1 MKILAIDA
9 NSIMNRAFYGIKALT
24 NSKGFY
30 TNALTGFMNTYLKT
44 VSDTDPDGIV
54 AAFDVHAPTF
64 RHNADKTYKA
74 NRKGMPDELR
84 EQMPVIKEILN
95 LLGVKVIEI
104 EGYEADDI
112 LGSVAS
118 VFSKGENECIILTG
132 DRDSL
137 QLVNDRVTV
146 YLAKV
151 KETTIYTP
159 ERIAQDYSLEPK
171 QLIDVKAL
179 QGDASDN
186 IKGVAG
192 IGEKTALSLVQKF
205 GSLDKLYEN
214 YETSDLTERVKE
226 KLRNGKEDAYH
237 SRWLGTIVLDAPI
250 DKKLSAYKKG
260 EVKNDELCSLLAKYD
275 MFKLIEKLKLS
286 IPSETKG
293 TYNQK
298 TLDEMN
304 KLPVSD
310 LKEKDIKLMCISGK
324 TAYFIYLT
332 DKLDICFDN
341 TIYCTSD
348 KEMMLK
354 FFTSDIQK
362 ECFEGKQAHKL
373 CFENGCELTGVSFIA
388 DLAGYLLNSQS
399 SEYTVMNLC
408 LAYKVL
414 YRKDMGEY
422 ADIASL
428 ELLCDKLKSKISEN
442 GLDNVLYEIEIPL
455 CEVLASMENIGV
467 KADADGI
474 RAFGEALTKDIESLE
489 QTIYEYAGRKFNI
502 ASPKQLGDIL
512 FEDLGLPFKK
522 KTKHGYSTSAEILE
536 ELADRHPI
544 IPAVLEYRTLTKL
557 SSTYVEGL
565 LKVIKKDGR
574 VHSFFNQ
581 TETRTG
587 RISSSDPNLQNIPV
601 RKEIGRQMRK
611 FFVAKDGC
619 VLLDA
624 DYSQIELRI
633 LASECG
639 DENLIASFMSGE
651 DFHAMTAS
659 KVFDMPIDFVTD
671 EMRRTAKVVNFGIVY
686 GIGAYSLSNDLGVSM
701 AEAKRYIDQYTAT
714 YPGVK
719 RYMEKTIDDAV
730 KAGCVTTMFGR
741 RRYIPELTAKNKAVQ
756 AFGKRAAMNAPI
768 QGAAADI
775 IKIAMIR
782 VYKRLK
788 EENLNAKLILQ
799 VHDELIIEADEKDKE
814 AAARILSEEM
824 KNAAVLKVP
833 LIADVNEG
841 KSWYDAKG

>member
-44 VSDTDPDGIV
+44 VGDIDPDGVV

-64 RHNADKTYKA
+64 RHIADETYKA
-74 NRKGMPDELR
+74 NRKGMPEELK
-84 EQMPVIKEILN
+84 EQMPVIKKMLSF
-95 LLGVKVIEI
+95 LGVKIIEI

-118 VFSKGENECIILTG
+118 VFSSDKNECIILTG

-137 QLVNDRVTV
+137 QLVSENVTV
-146 YLAKV
+146 YLAKI
-151 KETTIYTP
+151 KETIIYTP
-159 ERIAQDYSLEPK
+159 EKIKQDYSLEPK

-179 QGDASDN
+179 QGDSSDN

-205 GSLDKLYEN
+205 GSLDRLYDEYEN
-214 YETSDLTERVKE
+214 SDLTERVKQ
-226 KLRNGKEDAYH
+226 KLREGKDDAYH
-237 SRWLGTIVLDAPI
+237 SRWLGTIALDAPVEK
-250 DKKLSAYKKG
+250 DASAYKLG
-260 EVKNDELCSLLAKYD
+260 EVNGSELCSLLAGLD
-275 MFKLIEKLKLS
+275 MFKLIEKLGLDVDS
-286 IPSETKG
+286 LTAEDNDSDS
-293 TYNQK
+293 
-298 TLDEMN
+298 LDELN
-304 KLPVSD
+304 ELPVSELAD
-310 LKEKDIKLMCISGK
+310 KDVENMSNSEKTS
-324 TAYFIYLT
+324 YFIYYPERLEISFD
-332 DKLDICFDN
+332 DK
-341 TIYCTSD
+341 IYYTND
-348 KEMMLK
+348 TKMMIAY
-354 FFTSDIQK
+354 FTSNVKK
-362 ECFEGKQAHKL
+362 ECLNGKQAHKF
-373 CFENGCELTGVSFIA
+373 CFENGCELKNIMFIA

-399 SEYTVMNLC
+399 SEYTVKNLC
-408 LAYKVL
+408 LAYKIT
-414 YRKDMGEY
+414 YRKDMEDY
-422 ADIASL
+422 SDIASFEPLCL
-428 ELLCDKLKSKISEN
+428 ELKSKVKEN
-442 GLDNVLYEIEIPL
+442 GLDNVLYDIEIPL
-455 CEVLASMENIGV
+455 CEVLASMEYIGV
-467 KADADGI
+467 KADVDGI
-474 RAFGEALTKDIESLE
+474 RAFGESLSKDIENLE
-489 QTIYEYAGRKFNI
+489 STIYGYAGKTFNI
-502 ASPKQLGDIL
+502 ASPKQLGEIL
-512 FEDLGLPFKK
+512 FEDLGLKYKK
-522 KTKHGYSTSAEILE
+522 KTKYGYSTSAEVLE
-536 ELADRHPI
+536 ELADKHPI

-565 LKVIKKDGR
+565 LKVIKEDGR

-587 RISSSDPNLQNIPV
+587 RISSSDPNMQNIPV

-651 DFHAMTAS
+651 DFHTMTAS

-671 EMRRTAKVVNFGIVY
+671 EMRRTAKVVNFGIIY
-686 GIGAYSLSNDLGVSM
+686 GIGAYSLSVDLGVSI
-701 AEAKRYIDQYTAT
+701 AEAKRYIDQYNTT

-719 RYMEKTIDDAV
+719 RYMEKIVEDAIRD
-730 KAGCVTTMFGR
+730 GCVTTMFGR
-741 RRYIPELTAKNKAVQ
+741 RRYIPEISAKNKAVQ

-775 IKIAMIR
+775 IKIAMVK

-788 EENLNAKLILQ
+788 EEGLKAKLILQ
-799 VHDELIIEADEKDKE
+799 VHDELIIEVEEKDKE
-814 AAARILSEEM
+814 AAAKILNEEM
-824 KNAAVLKVP
+824 KNAAKLKVP